1 MSELNDKPGISKE
14 MRVSKL
20 RNGAVIDHL
29 RPGSAMK
36 AIQVLGVTDG
46 STLSVGMFLESSK
59 MGRKDILKIENKIL
73 TQTEIN
79 KIAVL
84 SPEATLCNIRNYQVV
99 QKIKAHLPAEI
110 SGIIRCNNPKCIT
123 NAEKIVT
130 QFSVVTDA
138 PLKVRCHYCERAM
151 SGDEVELL

>member
-1 MSELNDKPGISKE
+1 MSEPTEKTGISKE

-20 RNGAVIDHL
+20 RSGAVIDHL
-29 RPGSAMK
+29 RPGTAMK

-73 TQTEIN
+73 SQTEID

-84 SPEATLCNIRNYQVV
+84 SPEATLCNIRDYQVV

-110 SGIIRCNNPKCIT
+110 TGIIRCNNPKCIT
-123 NAEKIVT
+123 NAEKITT
-130 QFSVVTDA
+130 QFSVVTGD
-138 PLKVRCHYCERAM
+138 PLKVRCRYCERSM

>member
-1 MSELNDKPGISKE
+1 MSEPTDKTGISKE

-20 RNGAVIDHL
+20 RSGAVIDHL
-29 RPGSAMK
+29 RPGTAMK

-73 TQTEIN
+73 SQTEID

-84 SPEATLCNIRNYQVV
+84 SPEATLCNIRDYQVV

-110 SGIIRCNNPKCIT
+110 TGIIRCNNPKCIT
-123 NAEKIVT
+123 NAEKIST
-130 QFSVVTDA
+130 QFSVVTGN
-138 PLKVRCHYCERAM
+138 PLKVRCRYCERSM